1 MRHCLVVD
9 DSEIMRR
16 VAHGLIEEL
25 GLTSTEAET
34 ADDALK
40 SCKRAMPDAIL
51 LDWHLPG
58 LSAHDFM
65 TQLHALP
72 GGSRPVVIYCTSEND
87 PQDVAR
93 AIRNG
98 AKVVLMKPFDQDGLT
113 RALADAGLSS
123 SMLDYRTGGRSD
135 RRLRMHDAEFG
146 GL

>member
-9 DSEIMRR
+9 DSEIMRK

-25 GLTSTEAET
+25 GLTSTQAET
-34 ADDALK
+34 ADEALV
-40 SCKRAMPDAIL
+40 SCQRAMPDAIL

-65 TQLHALP
+65 LRLRETP

-87 PQDVAR
+87 PADLAR
-93 AIRNG
+93 AILNG

-113 RALADAGLSS
+113 RALSDAGLSS
-123 SMLDYRTGGRSD
+123 SMLDYRAGGRND
-135 RRLRMHDAEFG
+135 RRLRLRDAEFG
-146 GL
+146 GI